1 MIILEAVLPFL
12 GILIALVVLHE
23 LGHFT
28 LAKLAG
34 VRVEEFGV
42 GMPPRIWG
50 KRFGETLYSIN
61 WLPLG
66 GFVRLTGEESQRVLV
81 AQINRA
87 GLAEKAGLFPGDV
100 ITHVNGEAVHTPEQL
115 AAHLSAGLH
124 DGVIEIA
131 VQRETRTEGGTE
143 MKAFDRLLDVIPEAG
158 AAIAGAS
165 QPAPA
170 ASSAE
175 SASATIGR
183 IAGLQVGPDPRSLT
197 TKARPVRILV
207 LAAGAGVNA
216 LLPIFLFALAALIPQ
231 AVPGGP
237 AVIASVIGGG
247 PAEQAGLL
255 PGDRFVSINGHE
267 IQNAGDVSL
276 QIQLNMGSD
285 VDIVV
290 ERDVVTEGTSQR
302 ETVSTERFETTAHAR
317 LAPDPLIHVVQP
329 EETVH
334 DIADLLGLTAQQVLA
349 GAGLG
354 GGVDLPEGLALA
366 LPGGETYVTEKD
378 DTAAS
383 VARALGLRMQI
394 VLEAAGID
402 LVNLPPGT
410 VVEVPQGATGISIAN
425 LRGGTVTESSGLFAA
440 LGEGWDRSIETLV
453 LVRNRIRSWIA
464 GGPGIELSGPIGIAQ
479 VTGEVVEQAGWL
491 RLIELAALLSL
502 NLAIINILP
511 LPMLDGGRIM
521 FVLLEIVRRGKRIS
535 PEKEGMVHFAGF
547 VLLITFVLVV
557 SYFDIL
563 RAISGDSLLR

>member
-1 MIILEAVLPFL
+1 MIILEAVLPFF

-42 GMPPRIWG
+42 GLPPRICG

-81 AQINRA
+81 ARINRA

-124 DGVIEIA
+124 DGVIEVA
-131 VQRETRTEGGTE
+131 VERETRSTDGTE
-143 MKAFDRLLDVIPEAG
+143 MKTFDQLLDVMPDVLAPISG
-158 AAIAGAS
+158 APVADT
-165 QPAPA
+165 PAPSA
-170 ASSAE
+170 GGAE

-183 IAGLQVGPDPRSLT
+183 IAGLQVGPDHRSLT

-255 PGDRFVSINGHE
+255 PGDRFISINGHG

-276 QIQLNMGSD
+276 QIQLNLGRD

-290 ERDVVTEGTSQR
+290 ERNVVTVGTSQR
-302 ETVSTERFETTAHAR
+302 EIVSTEHLETTARAR

-329 EETVH
+329 GDTVH
-334 DIADLLGLTAQQVLA
+334 DIADLLGLTAQQVLS
-349 GAGLG
+349 GAGFE

-366 LPGGETYVTEKD
+366 LPGGETYITEKD

-383 VARALGLRMQI
+383 VARDLGLRMQI
-394 VLEAAGID
+394 VLEAAG
-402 LVNLPPGT
+402 N
-410 VVEVPQGATGISIAN
+410 
-425 LRGGTVTESSGLFAA
+425 
-440 LGEGWDRSIETLV
+440 
-453 LVRNRIRSWIA
+453 
-464 GGPGIELSGPIGIAQ
+464 
-479 VTGEVVEQAGWL
+479 
-491 RLIELAALLSL
+491 
-502 NLAIINILP
+502 
-511 LPMLDGGRIM
+511 
-521 FVLLEIVRRGKRIS
+521 
-535 PEKEGMVHFAGF
+535 
-547 VLLITFVLVV
+547 
-557 SYFDIL
+557 
-563 RAISGDSLLR
+563 